1 MDDVRRIEKATK
13 RREVEIKKTKV
24 QRTEAQWSMTRTSS
38 DLAGLLISIGK
49 IVQREESEQSKDFEE
64 GKWCSSHASVTATC
78 EQRWPKQ
85 EGKDQASDTY
95 KRLPCTWKLELSLAD
110 SPGVE
115 LHLWHHNLS
124 FPRFED
130 QSHTEGVR
138 TQPGR
143 TRFTSQVTD
152 VITDAMWSLFDL
164 WDTFQWV

>member
-1 MDDVRRIEKATK
+1 MDDVRRMEKATR

-38 DLAGLLISIGK
+38 DLAGLLISIRK

-64 GKWCSSHASVTATC
+64 GKWCRKVMSKDGQSKKGKT
-78 EQRWPKQ
+78 KQ
-85 EGKDQASDTY
+85 SDTY
-95 KRLPCTWKLELSLAD
+95 KRFPCTWKLELSLAD
-110 SPGVE
+110 SPGTE
-115 LHLWHHNLS
+115 LHLWHHNPS

-138 TQPGR
+138 TQLGC

-152 VITDAMWSLFDL
+152 VITDAMWSLFYL